1 MTIRRIACV
10 GAGLIGT
17 SWAALFAANGFEVC
31 LEDVN
36 ELALARAVDHTKTK
50 VLFLIRNK
58 LVPESDVE
66 EVMDRVRVTRSL
78 AEAVANADYV
88 QESVFERYDVKR
100 EVFRDMDALSPEHAI
115 LATSAS
121 ALLMSEIQTATT
133 KPWRCVVAHPWN
145 PAHLLPLVEIVPGK
159 ATSTAT
165 VDATYRLM
173 ETIGK
178 TPIVV
183 KKEIPGYVAN
193 RLQAALVREALDL
206 VDKGVASVADVDR
219 ALCAGPGIRWA
230 IMGPF
235 MTMHLGHERGIES
248 FLDALGESYSLRWSD
263 MDTWT
268 SIPTSASKKA
278 VEGVRSLDEVQTHSI
293 SELASRRDAKL
304 IEIIKLQK
312 GVDTRT

>member
-36 ELALARAVDHTKTK
+36 EHALARAVDHTKTK

-115 LATSAS
+115 LAT
-121 ALLMSEIQTATT
+121 
-133 KPWRCVVAHPWN
+133 
-145 PAHLLPLVEIVPGK
+145 AHLL
-159 ATSTAT
+159 
-165 VDATYRLM
+165 
-173 ETIGK
+173 
-178 TPIVV
+178 
-183 KKEIPGYVAN
+183 
-193 RLQAALVREALDL
+193 
-206 VDKGVASVADVDR
+206 
-219 ALCAGPGIRWA
+219 
-230 IMGPF
+230 F
-235 MTMHLGHERGIES
+235 
-248 FLDALGESYSLRWSD
+248 
-263 MDTWT
+263 
-268 SIPTSASKKA
+268 
-278 VEGVRSLDEVQTHSI
+278 
-293 SELASRRDAKL
+293 
-304 IEIIKLQK
+304 
-312 GVDTRT
+312 